1 MDIEGVVEPP
11 MRRRFANDFGFRIR
25 ETSGRTG
32 YSSSIGSVSASV
44 PDDQPLASRFGLFGH
59 EWMERPIRR
68 PGLGS
73 TPMIRRI
80 ASLTTLLLFT
90 LSCSTMPFGDLFAT
104 QPLRSADDLVRIDAD
119 LPGLLDLREDH
130 GIGSYDEFLI
140 PDATLSYKRGSRIL
154 TKPAEEVFLSLLKQ
168 TLVDAT
174 KAADISIVTE
184 PGPCVME
191 IDLAVVGMK
200 LQTRNRAKEL
210 ADLTIVMEFRDS
222 LSREPLLRYATENR
236 VENASK
242 GVSDKQL
249 QRGFDR
255 IIADLNITVAIRA
268 TSGSDAPINPECKG
282 TLASHR
288 KTIADQR

>member
-1 MDIEGVVEPP
+1 
-11 MRRRFANDFGFRIR
+11 
-25 ETSGRTG
+25 
-32 YSSSIGSVSASV
+32 
-44 PDDQPLASRFGLFGH
+44 
-59 EWMERPIRR
+59 
-68 PGLGS
+68 
-73 TPMIRRI
+73 MIRRI

-222 LSREPLLRYATENR
+222 RSREPLLRYTTENR

-282 TLASHR
+282 TLASHG